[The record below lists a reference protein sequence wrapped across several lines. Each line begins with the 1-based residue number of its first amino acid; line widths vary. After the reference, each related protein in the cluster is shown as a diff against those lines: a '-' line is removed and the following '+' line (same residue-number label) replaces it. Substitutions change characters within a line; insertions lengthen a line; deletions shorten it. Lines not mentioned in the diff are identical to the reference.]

1 MLHDHPKTSCVLTPA
16 TTFFR
21 QRKQSQRHV
30 HPFLQAQPRKIRY
43 QGIFSAL
50 QGNPG
55 VLLLGLPL
63 PLPLLAA
70 GRQRLEGT
78 LTITQLILS
87 QLGKQTN
94 CSLPGISRY

>member
-1 MLHDHPKTSCVLTPA
+1 MLHDHPKTSDELTPA

-21 QRKQSQRHV
+21 QRKQRQRQL
-30 HPFLQAQPRKIRY
+30 HPFLQAQSHKIRH

-55 VLLLGLPL
+55 VLLISLPL
-63 PLPLLAA
+63 PLPLFAT

-78 LTITQLILS
+78 LTITQLILQ

-94 CSLPGISRY
+94 RSLPGVSRQ